1 MKPIPERGDELVLTC
16 RGCSKSNLMK
26 IKSIKKNAQNE
37 DGSWCYTVKAVCNIC
52 GFMNGDYRPIW
63 YNFYRIGIID
73 FRFYIYLNPF
83 GVFSFLNSSEVMR
96 TFPN

>member
-1 MKPIPERGDELVLTC
+1 VIMKPIPERGDELVLTC

-73 FRFYIYLNPF
+73 F
-83 GVFSFLNSSEVMR
+83 
-96 TFPN
+96 

>member
-52 GFMNGDYRPIW
+52 GF
-63 YNFYRIGIID
+63 
-73 FRFYIYLNPF
+73 L
-83 GVFSFLNSSEVMR
+83 
-96 TFPN
+96 

>member
-1 MKPIPERGDELVLTC
+1 MIMKPIPERGDELVLTC

-63 YNFYRIGIID
+63 YNFSLYTTNFTEPLSYQD
-73 FRFYIYLNPF
+73 
-83 GVFSFLNSSEVMR
+83 SAFLKLPK
-96 TFPN
+96 FP

>member
-1 MKPIPERGDELVLTC
+1 MYAPKFNEYAVIMKPIPERGDELVLTC

-73 FRFYIYLNPF
+73 F
-83 GVFSFLNSSEVMR
+83 
-96 TFPN
+96 

>member
-1 MKPIPERGDELVLTC
+1 MKPTPERGDELVLTC

-52 GFMNGDYRPIW
+52 GFYEWGLSP
-63 YNFYRIGIID
+63 
-73 FRFYIYLNPF
+73 YLVQF
-83 GVFSFLNSSEVMR
+83 FIESE
-96 TFPN
+96 